1 MGQSVQVE
9 EKVED
14 EQQEETEEE
23 EETQEVEE
31 EETKEVEE
39 KTVKQAGEE
48 SKENVL
54 SGQVTLLTRDML
66 DLHVEKDDDKRLR
79 QIRYKQTK
87 EQRQ

>member
-23 EETQEVEE
+23 EETKEVEE
-31 EETKEVEE
+31 EVEE